1 MYGPTRHLVL
11 KSEFINTNLFLTNI
25 FGIMVGMGCNNENW
39 SPHPENHAS
48 SKPVKETP
56 EDMKGFNMTEL
67 AQWVNGDINQIVK
80 KVPS

>member
-1 MYGPTRHLVL
+1 
-11 KSEFINTNLFLTNI
+11 
-25 FGIMVGMGCNNENW
+25 MGCNNENW
-39 SPHPENHAS
+39 SPHPESHES

-80 KVPS
+80 KVLDG

>member
-1 MYGPTRHLVL
+1 
-11 KSEFINTNLFLTNI
+11 
-25 FGIMVGMGCNNENW
+25 MGCNNENW
-39 SPHPENHAS
+39 SPHSGTES

-80 KVPS
+80 KVIRYSGNT

>member
-1 MYGPTRHLVL
+1 
-11 KSEFINTNLFLTNI
+11 
-25 FGIMVGMGCNNENW
+25 MGCNNENW
-39 SPHPENHAS
+39 SPHSGTES

-80 KVPS
+80 KVIRYSEDN

>member
-1 MYGPTRHLVL
+1 MT
-11 KSEFINTNLFLTNI
+11 
-25 FGIMVGMGCNNENW
+25 GMGCNNENW
-39 SPHPENHAS
+39 SPHPESHES

-80 KVPS
+80 KVLHHVVHVTCSRHLN